1 MEVLKSGDAPAI
13 VSNIEVMTLLRE
25 RIDSRQPSPDT
36 GSENGENT
44 NNSNTK
50 EGPFQ
55 NRDWIEGA
63 VLNYLQA
70 SPCGGPSVKLDDMPK
85 LVERLQREPNS
96 FSDETGYGLTSAE
109 TLQVL
114 NHLPTSP
121 VELHLLVEDLENRP
135 GFAADS
141 VHSAE
146 EKQMQFLKFIMGG
159 KLRVPMLKTRE
170 KKWKN
175 EKLIHAV
182 MV

>member
-146 EKQMQFLKFIMGG
+146 EKQMQFLKFISGYSG
-159 KLRVPMLKTRE
+159 RE
-170 KKWKN
+170 V
-175 EKLIHAV
+175 EGADAEDEGEE
-182 MV
+182 MEE